1 MSAGGHRVDTDPPYY
16 AVIFTS
22 TRTGEDDA
30 GYAKAAARME
40 ELAATMPGY
49 LGMDSAREDVGITVS
64 YWRDLD
70 AIKAWKAHAE
80 HLVAQGEGRR
90 RWYDA
95 YRMRIARV
103 ERDYDFTSSEGDR
116 L

>member
-1 MSAGGHRVDTDPPYY
+1 MSAGGHRVDAQPPYY

-22 TRTGEDDA
+22 LRSAEDDA
-30 GYAKAAARME
+30 GYALMARRMV
-40 ELAATMPGY
+40 ELASTMDGF
-49 LGMDSAREDVGITVS
+49 LGIDSAREDIGIIVS

-70 AIKAWKAHAE
+70 AIVAWKSHAE
-80 HLVAQGEGRR
+80 HLAAQGEGRR

-95 YRMRIARV
+95 YRLRIAKV
-103 ERDYDFTSSEGDR
+103 ERDYAFMRGPAQS